1 LRDRSFREQYDE
13 EVDQAVELYKE
24 SLPRNA
30 ILSIGDEAVAA
41 IRQQMQIG
49 LTELLLC
56 DEVNRIIKRRLGI
69 KDYPAWRRQKLRIL
83 KEYRRA
89 EHWGLRPESA
99 IVREIQPDHGS
110 HVLLA
115 GETAERAALYLAAN
129 GCEVTTVE
137 LSSDAMERVMTAAG
151 KAGLLARVHEC
162 PTGLGHWRPD
172 GVLTAVVCTPSAF
185 AGLTPAEV
193 SKVIA
198 LFQDATMDG
207 GVHLVETIVAGQDA
221 MSLGELRARYVG
233 WDISIERDGSA
244 SRSFVARKGP
254 AEQPLA

>member
-1 LRDRSFREQYDE
+1 MRDRSLRQQYDE

-41 IRQQMQIG
+41 IRQHTQLG
-49 LTELLLC
+49 LTELLLYE
-56 DEVNRIIKRRLGI
+56 EVNRIIKRRLGI
-69 KDYPAWRRQKLRIL
+69 KDYPAWRRRMLRLL

-89 EHWGLRPESA
+89 EHWGLRPESPL
-99 IVREIQPDHGS
+99 VREIQPDQGS

-151 KAGLLARVHEC
+151 KAGLMARVHEW
-162 PTGLGHWRPD
+162 PTGIGHWRPD
-172 GVLTAVVCTPSAF
+172 CALNAVVCTPSAF

-198 LFQDATMDG
+198 LFQEATMDG

-221 MSLGELRARYVG
+221 MSLADLRARYAG

-244 SRSFVARKGP
+244 SRSFVARKG
-254 AEQPLA
+254 AA

>member
-1 LRDRSFREQYDE
+1 LRDRSFRQQYDE

-89 EHWGLRPESA
+89 LGPAARERHRPRDPARSR
-99 IVREIQPDHGS
+99 I
-110 HVLLA
+110 
-115 GETAERAALYLAAN
+115 TRAA
-129 GCEVTTVE
+129 
-137 LSSDAMERVMTAAG
+137 R
-151 KAGLLARVHEC
+151 R
-162 PTGLGHWRPD
+162 
-172 GVLTAVVCTPSAF
+172 
-185 AGLTPAEV
+185 
-193 SKVIA
+193 
-198 LFQDATMDG
+198 
-207 GVHLVETIVAGQDA
+207 
-221 MSLGELRARYVG
+221 
-233 WDISIERDGSA
+233 
-244 SRSFVARKGP
+244 
-254 AEQPLA
+254 

>member
-1 LRDRSFREQYDE
+1 LRDRSLRHQYDE
-13 EVDQAVELYKE
+13 EVDQAVELYKD

-30 ILSIGDEAVAA
+30 ILSIGEEAVAA
-41 IRQQMQIG
+41 IRQHPQLG

-69 KDYPAWRRQKLRIL
+69 KDYPAWRRRALRLL

-89 EHWGLRPESA
+89 EHWGLRPESPL
-99 IVREIQPDHGS
+99 VREIQPDHGS

-115 GETAERAALYLAAN
+115 GDAAERAAVYLAAN

-151 KAGLLARVHEC
+151 KAGLMSRVHEC
-162 PTGLGHWRPD
+162 PTGIGHWRPD
-172 GVLTAVVCTPSAF
+172 CPLNAVVCTPSAF
-185 AGLTPAEV
+185 AGLTPVEV
-193 SKVIA
+193 SNVIA
-198 LFQDATMDG
+198 LFQEATMDG

-221 MSLGELRARYVG
+221 MSLADLRSCYTG

-244 SRSFVARKGP
+244 SRSFVARKGVS
-254 AEQPLA
+254 

>member
-1 LRDRSFREQYDE
+1 LRDRSLRHQYDE
-13 EVDQAVELYKE
+13 EVDEAVELYKE

-41 IRQQMQIG
+41 IRQQTQLG
-49 LTELLLC
+49 LTELLLYE
-56 DEVNRIIKRRLGI
+56 EVNRIIKRRLGI
-69 KDYPAWRRQKLRIL
+69 KDYPAWRRRTLRLL

-89 EHWGLRPESA
+89 EHWGLRPESPL
-99 IVREIQPDHGS
+99 VREIQPDQGS

-115 GETAERAALYLAAN
+115 GDTAERAALYLAAN

-151 KAGLLARVHEC
+151 KAGLMSRVHEW
-162 PTGLGHWRPD
+162 PTGIGHWRPD
-172 GVLTAVVCTPSAF
+172 CALNAVVCTPSAF

-198 LFQDATMDG
+198 LFQEATMDG

-221 MSLGELRARYVG
+221 MSLADLRARYAG
-233 WDISIERDGSA
+233 WDISVERDGST
-244 SRSFVARKGP
+244 SRSFVARKG
-254 AEQPLA
+254 AA